1 MLLPNKKQLE
11 LLIYKLLNDALLVW
25 IVVFVGLVIAE
36 GAIPGF
42 LSAYLSFTKM
52 ILALFSILA
61 LIAFLGKRN
70 GVVFEFSSSNGLK
83 KNKLVI
89 ILLIASFLLIV
100 NSLRNLG
107 IAEIIITS
115 LSAFLILFFF
125 YKTFILPDEN
135 NQPR

>member
-1 MLLPNKKQLE
+1 MLLPDKKQLE
-11 LLIYKLLNDALLVW
+11 LLIYKLLNDALLMW
-25 IVVFVGLVIAE
+25 IVVFAGLVIAE
-36 GAIPGF
+36 GLIPGF

-52 ILALFSILA
+52 ILALFFILA

-70 GVVFEFSSSNGLK
+70 GVAFEFSPGNGLK

-107 IAEIIITS
+107 IAEIIIAS

-125 YKTFILPDEN
+125 YKTFILPDEK
-135 NQPR
+135 